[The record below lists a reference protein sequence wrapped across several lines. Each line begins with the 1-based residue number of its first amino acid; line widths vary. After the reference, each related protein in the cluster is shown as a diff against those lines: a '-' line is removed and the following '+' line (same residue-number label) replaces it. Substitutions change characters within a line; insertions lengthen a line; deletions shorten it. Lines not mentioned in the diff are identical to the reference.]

1 MKIDIAVILPI
12 AALVVSA
19 IATFT
24 NLRRNRAHDD
34 RQEASSLTTLLVK
47 IENINN
53 GINEIK
59 SDMRG
64 VRADIQDVRERLVLV
79 EQSVKSAHH
88 RIDTLEG
95 GKKNEQ

>member
-1 MKIDIAVILPI
+1 MQIDISFLIAIISLSLSAVVGL
-12 AALVVSA
+12 SG
-19 IATFT
+19 
-24 NLRRNRAHDD
+24 LRRNAKHDD

-88 RIDTLEG
+88 RIDTIEG

>member
-1 MKIDIAVILPI
+1 MQIDISFLIAIISLSLSAVVGL
-12 AALVVSA
+12 SG
-19 IATFT
+19 
-24 NLRRNRAHDD
+24 LRRNAKHDD

-88 RIDTLEG
+88 RIDTIEG
-95 GKKNEQ
+95 GKKNE